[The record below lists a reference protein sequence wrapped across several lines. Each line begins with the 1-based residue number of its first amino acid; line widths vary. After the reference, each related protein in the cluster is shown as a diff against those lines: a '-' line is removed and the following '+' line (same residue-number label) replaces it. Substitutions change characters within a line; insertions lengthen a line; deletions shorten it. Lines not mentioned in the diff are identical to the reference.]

1 MNMNRL
7 PKISTT
13 RAGERRLEQLS
24 PFELKDKLIALADV
38 RHQHSQRSMFNA
50 GRGNPNWTAVAARE
64 AFFALGQFAMTECR
78 ANMEGPEGLG
88 GVPQRDDIA
97 KRFWKYLQ
105 THKSETGVAMLSEI
119 YNLALTRLKGD
130 MDEMVFD
137 CVEGITGCQY
147 PEPVRMLKHCERIVE
162 RFLVREMC
170 NGKDPEHAPKYDLFA
185 TEGGTAAICYIFDS
199 LVANFLLRPG
209 DHIAIGAP
217 AFTPYI
223 EIPQLDKYHFKVTYI
238 EGSGVDTNGNPN
250 YQYPDSELDKLGDRS
265 IKAFFLINPS
275 NPTSVMM
282 DERSQGY
289 LVNLVH
295 KLNPNLMILTDD
307 VYGTFVEGFRSLMDA
322 LPRNTLTVY
331 SFSKYFGC
339 TGWRLGVIALA
350 EDNIYDDMLSAIP
363 QKELARLDKMYGT
376 LTLKPRELK
385 FIDRLAA
392 DSRDV
397 ALNHTAGL
405 STPQQVQMALFA
417 AFALCDRLTHK
428 GAYKNACT
436 GLIRERYNLF
446 WEALGI
452 TPEPDPCRADYYSTF
467 DLERW
472 AVETHGKEFFEWLH
486 KNFEPVDL
494 VFRLAEECSVVL
506 LNGGGFAGPEWSV
519 RVSLANLDNRDYTSI
534 GHRLAAVLDEY
545 VESWKQTK

>member
-1 MNMNRL
+1 MNQL
-7 PKISTT
+7 SKISTT

-24 PFELKDKLIALADV
+24 PFELKDKLISLADV
-38 RHQHSQRSMFNA
+38 RHRHYQRSMLNA

-64 AFFALGQFAMTECR
+64 AFFALGQFAMAECR
-78 ANMEGPEGLG
+78 ANMEGPAGLA
-88 GVPQRDDIA
+88 GVPQRGGIA
-97 KRFWKYLQ
+97 NRFWKYLQ
-105 THKSETGVAMLSEI
+105 AHKSDTGVSMLMEI
-119 YNLALTRLKGD
+119 YKLALKRLD
-130 MDEMVFD
+130 REMDEMVFE

-147 PEPVRMLKHCERIVE
+147 PEPVRMLFHCERLVE
-162 RFLVREMC
+162 RFLVRELC
-170 NGKDPEHAPKYDLFA
+170 GGKDPADAPKYDLFA

-199 LVANFLLRPG
+199 LVSNYLLRPG
-209 DHIAIGAP
+209 DHIAIGTP

-238 EGSGVDTNGNPN
+238 EGSGVDADGEPN
-250 YQYPDSELDKLGDRS
+250 YQYPDRELDKLGDRS

-282 DERSQGY
+282 SEHSQGY

-295 KLNPNLMILTDD
+295 KLNPNLMVLTDD
-307 VYGTFVEGFRSLMDA
+307 VYGTFVDGFRSLMDA

-350 EDNIYDDMLSAIP
+350 EDNIYDDMLSAVP
-363 QKELARLDKMYGT
+363 QKERERLDKMYGT
-376 LTLKPRELK
+376 LTLKPEKLK

-392 DSRDV
+392 NSRDV

-417 AFALCDRLTHK
+417 AFALADRLSHK
-428 GAYKNACT
+428 NAYKKACV
-436 GLIRERYNLF
+436 GLVQERYKLF
-446 WEALGI
+446 WDALGI
-452 TPEPDPCRADYYSTF
+452 EPKPDPNRADYYSTF

-472 AVETHGKEFFEWLH
+472 AIDTHGKEFFEWLH

-534 GHRLAAVLDEY
+534 GHILAAVLAEY
-545 VESWKQTK
+545 VNSWRQTK

>member
-1 MNMNRL
+1 MNRL

-13 RAGERRLEQLS
+13 REGERRLEGLS
-24 PFELKDKLIALADV
+24 PFELKDNLIALADV
-38 RHQHSQRSMFNA
+38 RHRHYQHSMLNA
-50 GRGNPNWTAVAARE
+50 GRGNPNWTATAARE

-78 ANMEGPEGLG
+78 ANMEDPAGLG
-88 GVPQRDDIA
+88 GVPQRGGIA
-97 KRFWKYLQ
+97 KRFWKYLR
-105 THKSETGVAMLSEI
+105 THKSDTGVPMLTEI
-119 YNLALTRLKGD
+119 YHLALKKFKD
-130 MDEMVFD
+130 EMDEMVFEFT
-137 CVEGITGCQY
+137 EGITGCQY
-147 PEPVRMLKHCERIVE
+147 PEPVRMLSHCERLVE
-162 RFLVREMC
+162 RYLIREMC
-170 NGKDPEHAPKYDLFA
+170 GGKDPDTAPKYDLFA

-199 LVANFLLRPG
+199 LIENFLLRPG

-223 EIPQLDKYHFKVTYI
+223 EIPQLEKYRFKVTYI
-238 EGSGVDTNGNPN
+238 EGSGVDANGMPN
-250 YQYPDSELDKLGDRS
+250 YQYPDAELDKLGDRS

-282 DERSQGY
+282 SAHSQEY
-289 LVNLVH
+289 LANIVH

-307 VYGTFVEGFRSLMDA
+307 VYGTFVEGFRSLMDTM
-322 LPRNTLTVY
+322 PRNTLTVY

-363 QKELARLDKMYGT
+363 QKERERMGKMYSS
-376 LTLKPRELK
+376 LTLKPEKLK

-392 DSRDV
+392 NSRDV

-417 AFALCDRLTHK
+417 AFAIADRLNHDN
-428 GAYKNACT
+428 AYKKACNS
-436 GLIRERYNLF
+436 LVRERYKLF
-446 WEALGI
+446 WDALGI
-452 TPEPDPCRADYYSTF
+452 PVAPDHNRADYYSTF
-467 DLERW
+467 DLRQW
-472 AVETHGKEFFEWLH
+472 AIQTHGKEFFDWLQ

-519 RVSLANLDNRDYTSI
+519 RVSLANLDDAAYTAI
-534 GHRLAAVLDEY
+534 GKSLSETMQEY
-545 VESWKQTK
+545 VNSWKNAE